1 MAEEY
6 LGRPLD
12 EALLNASLAS
22 CPTPGRFDVLA
33 RNPLLMIDACHN
45 PQSCD
50 AFVGSVG
57 EIAPER
63 STRPTLLIA
72 ALTDKDAAGIVRSL
86 VPAFP
91 RIAVTQTDSPRALPA
106 CDLATLV
113 RAELDRE
120 GRPATD
126 LVAVYPCVPEALGA
140 LERAGEAVVAAGT
153 ITLAGEVAAFV
164 AK

>member
-1 MAEEY
+1 MPVTIRSRATRSW
-6 LGRPLD
+6 GRW
-12 EALLNASLAS
+12 
-22 CPTPGRFDVLA
+22 
-33 RNPLLMIDACHN
+33 
-45 PQSCD
+45 
-50 AFVGSVG
+50 

-63 STRPTLLIA
+63 SARPTLLIA

-91 RIAVTQTDSPRALPA
+91 RVVVTQTDSPRALPA
-106 CDLATLV
+106 YDLATLV

-164 AK
+164 ADDALARPRYSSSLWKCGSPCSNVQKLSYPSAARRRLMRRM